1 MARAERAAKR
11 ASLLAEALTV
21 SSGGGE
27 AEGSGVDEEGNVILK
42 PKRRRRTKAQM
53 EEDRLKELA
62 EGPPMKIDRRRGRRS
77 KAFEQ
82 AAAEELEAG
91 ESTSSSES
99 KFHSLFQSNIGF

>member
-27 AEGSGVDEEGNVILK
+27 AEGSGMTVDEEGNVILK

-99 KFHSLFQSNIGF
+99 KFGSLFNLI

>member
-27 AEGSGVDEEGNVILK
+27 AEGSGMTVDEEGNVILK

-99 KFHSLFQSNIGF
+99 KFDSLFNLI

>member
-27 AEGSGVDEEGNVILK
+27 AEGSGMTVDEEGNVILK

-99 KFHSLFQSNIGF
+99 KFHSLFTI